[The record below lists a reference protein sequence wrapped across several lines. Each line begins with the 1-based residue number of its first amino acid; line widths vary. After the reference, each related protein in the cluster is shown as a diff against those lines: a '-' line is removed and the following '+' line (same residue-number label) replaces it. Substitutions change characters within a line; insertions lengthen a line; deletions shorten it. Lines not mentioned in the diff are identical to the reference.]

1 MIGPPDVYDEF
12 DPLQEK
18 HRVLRGDFA
27 GAMRETRICVVGSSF
42 QIRAHFCRRLVFS
55 ILSPLFLSA
64 SLTHRSNGN

>member
-42 QIRAHFCRRLVFS
+42 LCNSFLRDQSSFLPTFGFFDLVS
-55 ILSPLFLSA
+55 ALSLC
-64 SLTHRSNGN
+64 